1 MLGVKTKEIFEVSLY
16 TTTFMWWWKHVE
28 PRVTTAKQYGIKN
41 EVLLG
46 THWELV
52 ELFGN
57 LMGGNNKAPTLN

>member
-1 MLGVKTKEIFEVSLY
+1 M
-16 TTTFMWWWKHVE
+16 FMWWWKHVE

-57 LMGGNNKAPTLN
+57 LMGGGNNKASTLNPKPSNKFLMPSFRN